1 MAPDPDEPTD
11 TTRRRYLASAGALA
25 GSALLAGCQG
35 SGDTTTATTTDS
47 TTGGT
52 TDAGTGTTDANQPYS
67 VSMAPVG
74 EVGFEEPPTNVMVY
88 SLLYAD
94 MAVAYGYG
102 DAVNSLGFSTNAAG
116 SLHAYYDQLDG
127 VSFDQEGLTQ
137 LNEGGS
143 GITVDKEVFYDL
155 NSDLHLIDPALVVS
169 FDGWDIDDVEEIR
182 DNVAPWF
189 GNVLS
194 RRNTEPP
201 EAYADSYEYYTLW
214 EISEKVAQ
222 VFQAQERY
230 DALAAIHDDVLSTI
244 QSNLPPESERPTVA
258 SVIFIDGTFYP
269 SKFNA
274 DGFAHAHTRPMQA
287 SGAFAESDVSYQ
299 SSYDYEQML
308 EVDPDVIVNRYSY
321 SYYDVTSVRQTLE
334 EDEVGSRLSAV
345 ENDRVYAGGNPLQG
359 PVMNLFQL
367 EMTAKQLYPDVF
379 GEWPGYDGGPYPE
392 IPEEEQLFDR
402 DEVAAIMNGDL

>member
-1 MAPDPDEPTD
+1 MASDEPTN
-11 TTRRRYLASAGALA
+11 TTRRRYIASAGALA

-35 SGDTTTATTTDS
+35 GSDATTTTDTTTQATTDA
-47 TTGGT
+47 TTAGT
-52 TDAGTGTTDANQPYS
+52 TDASGPYS

-74 EVGFEEPPTNVMVY
+74 EVEFEEPPTNVMVY

-127 VSFDQEGLTQ
+127 VSFDQSGLTQ
-137 LNEGGS
+137 LNQGGT

-155 NSDLHLIDPALVVS
+155 DSDLHLIDPALVVG
-169 FDGWDIDDVEEIR
+169 FDGWDIDDVNTIGE
-182 DNVAPWF
+182 DVAPWF

-201 EAYADSYEYYTLW
+201 AAYADSYEYYTLW

-230 DALAAIHDDVLSTI
+230 DALAAIHDDLLSTI
-244 QSNLPPESERPTVA
+244 QSGLPPESERPTVA

-287 SGAFAESDVSYQ
+287 PGAFTESDVSYQ
-299 SSYDYEQML
+299 SAYDYETML
-308 EVDPDVIVNRYSY
+308 EVDPDVIINRYSY
-321 SYYDVTSVRQTLE
+321 SYYDISSVRQSME
-334 EDEVGSRLSAV
+334 ENAVGSRLSAV
-345 ENDRVYAGGNPLQG
+345 QNDRVYAGGNPLQG

-367 EMTAKQLYPDVF
+367 EMTAKQLYPEQF
-379 GEWPGYDGGPYPE
+379 GEWPGYDGGPYPA